1 MDDRRTAAWL
11 ALAHA
16 PGLHVGQ
23 LSEWLS
29 QGHSPLELREAPPQ
43 ELAATSIEES
53 VLAACRAPDPARNA
67 ADLAWLA
74 GGPDRQL
81 VTWGDGA
88 YPPLLAQIPD
98 APLVLYVHGSVEAL
112 SLPQLA
118 IVGSRNPTSFGRDTA
133 RQFAAHL
140 ARGGFTITSGLA
152 LGIDAAAH
160 RGALEGGGRTV
171 AVVGRGL
178 DDVYPAENVELA
190 ARIVDG
196 GGALVTDLPIGTPPL
211 RYNFPWRNRIL
222 SGLAVG
228 TLVVEAAVRSGSLIT
243 ARLAAEQG
251 REVFAIPG
259 SIHNPLTRG
268 CHKLLRQGAR
278 LVEAADDICSELG
291 AIVGYLS
298 DSLSPNAVVTPPH
311 AGPLL
316 DKEYKIL
323 LDALGFDPAGLDELV
338 ARTDLKTDAVASML
352 LMLELDGQVQQ
363 QPGGRF
369 SRTVPGKV

>member
-1 MDDRRTAAWL
+1 VDDRTASWL

-16 PGLHVGQ
+16 SGLHAG
-23 LSEWLS
+23 LLAEWLKA
-29 QGHSPLELREAPPQ
+29 GHSPLDLLSQPLEA
-43 ELAATSIEES
+43 LAETSLS
-53 VLAACRAPDPARNA
+53 TARLAACRAARA
-67 ADLAWLA
+67 ERIDADLAWLA
-74 GGPDRQL
+74 AGTDRHL
-81 VTWGDGA
+81 VTWGHDA
-88 YPPLLAQIPD
+88 YPALLAEIPD
-98 APLVLYVHGSVEAL
+98 APLVLYVRGNVNAL

-118 IVGSRNPTSFGRDTA
+118 IVGSRNPTALGRDTA
-133 RQFAAHL
+133 RRFAAHL

-160 RGALEGGGRTV
+160 CGALDGGGRTV

-178 DDVYPAENVELA
+178 DDVYPSENAELA
-190 ARIVDG
+190 EQIVAGD
-196 GGALVTDLPIGTPPL
+196 GALVTDLPIGTPALPH
-211 RYNFPWRNRIL
+211 NFPWRNRIL

-228 TLVVEAAVRSGSLIT
+228 TLVVEAALRSGSLIT

-268 CHKLLRQGAR
+268 CHRLLRQGAR
-278 LVEAADDICSELG
+278 LVETAEDICSELG
-291 AIVGYLS
+291 PIVAHVAATVLPGS
-298 DSLSPNAVVTPPH
+298 CETPPH
-311 AGPLL
+311 AGPSL

-338 ARTDLKTDAVASML
+338 ARTDLKTEAVASML
-352 LMLELDGQVQQ
+352 LILELDGQVQQ

-369 SRTVPGKV
+369 NRTVPGKV